1 MILTLYRCTLQDIQ
15 EQRCQVN
22 SITLCAL
29 RVTKMFK
36 YFDFYTHGNSCYD
49 KALQIHSINY

>member
-36 YFDFYTHGNSCYD
+36 E
-49 KALQIHSINY
+49 L

>member
-1 MILTLYRCTLQDIQ
+1 MILTLYRYFTEDIQ
-15 EQRCQVN
+15 EQRRQVN

-36 YFDFYTHGNSCYD
+36 
-49 KALQIHSINY
+49 

>member
-1 MILTLYRCTLQDIQ
+1 MDDPVSYKFLKMYCENCRRCMEQVFFHKITGTLQDIQ
-15 EQRCQVN
+15 EQRRQVN

-36 YFDFYTHGNSCYD
+36 
-49 KALQIHSINY
+49 